1 MADSLKIRITGDDS
15 AFLQTLHSLETS
27 AQATLDT
34 LKAAASA
41 AGEAFGEALGAV
53 AAPVALGDEGELAR
67 RAVQL
72 AEAVT
77 RAWSGTAAFDAPALS
92 IAFGAIDPSALLEG
106 VLSGLQAAFSAAS
119 ETLRAAVE
127 EGYLRPGFEGVDW
140 EALAGQLSARM
151 SAVGTQGAQALA
163 ATAPTLRAAAAT
175 AASGV
180 GEAMDASGAASVAG
194 RATADG
200 WTSGFNSRVESMK
213 AAARNAAK
221 AITAAFNGA
230 MGIAS
235 PSKVFMRAGRF
246 TGEGFILGYEDSIR
260 EAQRTVRKLTGT
272 LISAADFPARNV
284 MTVKQ
289 AAHDTGGGD
298 GLPHLN
304 VGLYISDRKIA
315 EATADANGRISNAR
329 AKRLAAGWGHV

>member
-1 MADSLKIRITGDDS
+1 MTARSCKRCIRWK
-15 AFLQTLHSLETS
+15 HPRR
-27 AQATLDT
+27 ATLDT

-194 RATADG
+194 RADRG
-200 WTSGFNSRVESMK
+200 RLDVGFQQPRGKHESGGKERCKGDHGGVQWRNGDRFAVQSVHARWPLHWRRVY
-213 AAARNAAK
+213 
-221 AITAAFNGA
+221 
-230 MGIAS
+230 
-235 PSKVFMRAGRF
+235 P
-246 TGEGFILGYEDSIR
+246 
-260 EAQRTVRKLTGT
+260 
-272 LISAADFPARNV
+272 
-284 MTVKQ
+284 
-289 AAHDTGGGD
+289 
-298 GLPHLN
+298 
-304 VGLYISDRKIA
+304 
-315 EATADANGRISNAR
+315 
-329 AKRLAAGWGHV
+329 RL